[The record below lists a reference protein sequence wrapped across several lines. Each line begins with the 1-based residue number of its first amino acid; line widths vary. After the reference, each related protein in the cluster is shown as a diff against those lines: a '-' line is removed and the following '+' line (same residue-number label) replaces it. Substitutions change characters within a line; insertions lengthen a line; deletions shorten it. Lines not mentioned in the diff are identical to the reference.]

1 MQPRLAPRVCRRVV
15 SLAALY
21 CSTARRGLRLR
32 GPLGGETITVPG
44 GLAHSN
50 SILELPVSVPPAFTR
65 WPRFLH
71 ILFGRGPSLR
81 RLWGIYGPTE
91 AHLMGGNPTAASG
104 RMHNDS
110 RRGRRANPYRWAG
123 PAYLLSWG
131 RPSALPQPDALSP
144 RRSAPDICHII
155 PPETYYAL
163 PVPWPIGRLDA
174 GFAADANFALTAF

>member
-131 RPSALPQPDALSP
+131 RP
-144 RRSAPDICHII
+144 
-155 PPETYYAL
+155 
-163 PVPWPIGRLDA
+163 
-174 GFAADANFALTAF
+174 FALGRVTPCLLDGSILVKRALLFTYFSQVPRLVLIAGRVLPLHRARPSL